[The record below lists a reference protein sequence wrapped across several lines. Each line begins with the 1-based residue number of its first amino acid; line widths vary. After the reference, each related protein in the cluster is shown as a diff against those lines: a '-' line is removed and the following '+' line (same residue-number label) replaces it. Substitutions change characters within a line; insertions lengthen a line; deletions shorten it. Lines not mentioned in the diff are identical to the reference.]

1 MDTDERL
8 RTAEQRIARLEE
20 LVSKLMRL
28 AEAYPAGRVALKA
41 LGLKS

>member
-8 RTAEQRIARLEE
+8 RAAEQRIARLEE
-20 LVSKLMRL
+20 LVSKLVRL
-28 AEAYPAGRVALKA
+28 AEAYPAGRIAIKA

>member
-8 RTAEQRIARLEE
+8 KTAEQRIARLEE
-20 LVSKLMRL
+20 LVSRLARL
-28 AEAYPAGRVALKA
+28 AEAYPMGRAAVKA